1 MYKIFEA
8 RQLKF
13 HIKFD
18 LVDDSYI
25 PHCKKRHDLEIEDV
39 IASYFNKTEEIF
51 NEVNLR
57 FEAYSEKDEIYV
69 YYNFKHNN
77 KNEILIIT
85 AFRKD

>member
-1 MYKIFEA
+1 LYKIFEA
-8 RQLKF
+8 REIKF

-18 LVDDSYI
+18 LVEGFYI
-25 PHCKKRHDLEIEDV
+25 PHCKRRHNLEIEDI

-51 NEVNLR
+51 NEINLR

-69 YYNFKHNN
+69 YYTFKHN
-77 KNEILIIT
+77 KENEILIIT